1 VLPKAVA
8 VVAKEEKAQPA
19 TKPVVVVQQKVQP
32 PAPKVMEPEDDN
44 YQEAEEEEEEA
55 ARPKN
60 NKQPLPEETG
70 DIPDMYKHPKDRNK
84 PEEDDEPKYHGTLEI
99 SVLKNIQRQLQIER
113 DQQERVAALQA
124 SQEIM
129 NKSKSVLDVLDSIK
143 YQNMATVNN
152 DDSDNDDDDDP
163 PKSSYDRLMESKIS
177 AYELSDNEENDVQ
190 DDDDSSSVHSNV
202 SDGLFRGY

>member
-1 VLPKAVA
+1 
-8 VVAKEEKAQPA
+8 
-19 TKPVVVVQQKVQP
+19 VVVVQQKVQP
-32 PAPKVMEPEDDN
+32 PAPKVMESEDDN
-44 YQEAEEEEEEA
+44 YQEAEEEA
-55 ARPKN
+55 ARPKK

-84 PEEDDEPKYHGTLEI
+84 SNNDNEPKYHGTLEI
-99 SVLKNIQRQLQIER
+99 SVLKNIQRQLQIEQ
-113 DQQERVAALQA
+113 DQQEQVAALQA

-129 NKSKSVLDVLDSIK
+129 NKSKLVLDVLDSIK

-152 DDSDNDDDDDP
+152 DDYNDSDSDDDDDP

-190 DDDDSSSVHSNV
+190 DDDN
-202 SDGLFRGY
+202 RRR